1 MANRF
6 PLIVNEVSRK
16 IEELVAGDNLT
27 LDGNNIVLNGDTG
40 AGKYITSD
48 GSVAS
53 WGTPGDVY
61 LTQSQTLTNKT
72 FESCVLSGSVNTLT
86 NIPNAALV
94 NPGISINGV
103 TVPLGGSVIT
113 PDTNTTYTLTAID
126 GLSASQKL
134 IRLSD
139 STTPNPVTNDVT
151 LGVSVYSNPPAGT
164 NPLSLELTRVNNS
177 LTLSG
182 YVTDN
187 NTETFLIAAGGSAQ
201 SGTITFTGSGD
212 VTLSMDDATK
222 TIDIRVDDQDTITQ
236 VRAGSGAAYKTK
248 KITFLGGNLVTV
260 GQATSG
266 TDPDETEI
274 TLNSV
279 DTVTRIRGGLTGT
292 FLPATTAGA
301 DITITGGSQLGGNVN
316 VTQSGTTISIDS
328 TDTND
333 ITRLATAGGALAFGD
348 FRFEGSGATTVQA
361 TSAGGVTTFT
371 FDSDN
376 DDTGALLTASTG
388 LVKQTYDFQLANAGN
403 LTDAAVLKWDGVNTQ
418 LSSTIISDNGSTVTI
433 DGDLVVNGTNTI
445 VNTTQLQITDPTI
458 ELRRGVSL
466 VDGTGGLQVNRTTDG
481 SGQVLTYSTMQFYHS
496 GNYWRVWDG
505 SVAQRIVTEGESQ
518 VLSNKTLA
526 SPTFTGTPSIGTA
539 TATTVNGLIITP
551 TVNGKLGITSQKTFN
566 VENGITLQSDD
577 TNGAVTVNFDTG
589 GAAGSRVIY
598 SSDNLGAFAP
608 TTSAQIQAIMT
619 DATGVG
625 GNLMFSQAP
634 VVSTSISTPSQAFS
648 LINSTATLVSFA
660 GGATTLN
667 IGNTNGTTNL
677 AGSLILE
684 KNGTLGTDAT
694 NTLVINSSVNI
705 DTADL
710 IIRGTDTHPITIG
723 RGGQAIETNTI
734 VGHGVLSV
742 NSTGS
747 LNTAMGYDAMESN
760 LSGVGNVAFGRN
772 AGKENT
778 GGDYNIYLGYNA
790 GELNTIGGNNIN
802 IGAQSGHNN
811 LVGGENVFLGHYAG
825 FGCTGSGNVLIGPA
839 STEDDSSATYQP
851 NSPGGS
857 KQLVIGSGDT
867 TWITGISTGEIT
879 IPNDFRVGGTT
890 TLSGDLIV
898 EGSTVRVDSR
908 VITIDDKTLEL
919 AAVAL
924 IEFSGTLNN
933 TDTITNVPS
942 TTGLIVGM
950 EVTTQAGGVV
960 IPAGT
965 TISAISGSTI
975 TLSNAIA
982 GSGVST
988 LIADGPTDLGA
999 QDGGLVVKGDI
1010 DKTILY
1016 DGLGVDPFWV
1026 FSENLK
1032 LPNTGFIN
1040 CGTALL
1046 ISTTSLGTSIVNSSL
1061 TSVGTLTSLDVGGN
1075 VSIAGRTKES
1085 CINQFTTPLTPV
1097 SNVLTIS
1104 VAGTNTILGTTANAP
1119 ITTWNFTNVN
1129 LQNNQALTVTLII
1142 AGNTGATYGDACN
1155 VDGVSIGNG
1164 VQWSGGSPP
1173 LPTPNTDILTFIFV
1187 RDSGGTTKV
1196 FGQGNTNF
1204 R

>member
-27 LDGNNIVLNGDTG
+27 LDGNNIVINGDTG

-61 LTQSQTLTNKT
+61 LTQSQTLLNKT

-94 NPGISINGV
+94 NSGISINGV
-103 TVPLGGSVIT
+103 TIPLGGTVTT
-113 PDTNTTYTLTAID
+113 PDTDTTYTLTAVD

-139 STTPNPVTNDVT
+139 STTPNPVTTDVT
-151 LGVSVYSNPPAGT
+151 LGVSVYSNPPAGS

-212 VTLSMDDATK
+212 VTLSMDDVTK
-222 TIDIRVDDQDTITQ
+222 TIDIRVDDQDTITE
-236 VRAGSGAAYKTK
+236 VRAGSGSTYKTK

-301 DITITGGSQLGGNVN
+301 DITITGGALGNTTVS
-316 VTQSGTTISIDS
+316 QSGTTISIDS

-333 ITRLATAGGALAFGD
+333 VTRLATTNGALAFGD
-348 FRFEGSGATTVQA
+348 FRLAGSGATTVQA

-433 DGDLVVNGTNTI
+433 DGNLVVNGTNTI

-481 SGQVLTYSTMQFYHS
+481 NGAVLTYSTMQFYHS
-496 GNYWRVWDG
+496 GNYWRIWDG
-505 SVAQRIVTEGESQ
+505 SVAKRLVTEGESQ

-526 SPTFTGTPSIGTA
+526 SPTFTGTAILGTA
-539 TATTVNGLIITP
+539 TATSVNGLAITSTVNGT
-551 TVNGKLGITSQKTFN
+551 LGVTSQKTFN
-566 VENGITLQSDD
+566 VEESITLQADD
-577 TNGAVTVNFDTG
+577 TNGSVTVNFDTG

-608 TTSAQIQAIMT
+608 TTSGQIQAIMT

-634 VVSTSISTPSQAFS
+634 VISTSISTPSQSFS
-648 LINSTATLVSFA
+648 LINNTATLVNFA
-660 GGATTLN
+660 GSAVTLN
-667 IGNTNGTTNL
+667 IGNTGGTTTVE
-677 AGSLILE
+677 GSLVSV
-684 KNGTLGTDAT
+684 KNATLGTDAT
-694 NTLVINSSVNI
+694 NTLLINSTVNI
-705 DTADL
+705 ENADL
-710 IIRGTDTHPITIG
+710 TIRGTDSHPMTIG

-742 NSTGS
+742 NSTGA
-747 LNTAMGYDAMESN
+747 LNTAMGYDALESN
-760 LSGVGNVAFGRN
+760 LSGTGNVAFGRN

-790 GELNTIGGNNIN
+790 GQLNTIGGNNVN
-802 IGAQSGHNN
+802 VGAQTGYTN
-811 LVGGENVFLGHYAG
+811 LVGNNNVFIGHYAG

-839 STEDDSSATYQP
+839 DTEDDTSATYQP
-851 NSPGGS
+851 NSPGGT

-867 TWITGISTGEIT
+867 TWVTGIATGEVT
-879 IPNDFRVGGTT
+879 IPNDFRVGGVT

-898 EGSTVRVDSR
+898 EGSTVTVDSR
-908 VITIDDKTLEL
+908 VLTIDDKTLEL
-919 AAVAL
+919 ASVAL
-924 IEFSGTLNN
+924 TSFSGTLNN
-933 TDTITNVPS
+933 TDTVTNVAS

-965 TISAISGSTI
+965 SISAISGSTV

-982 GSGVST
+982 GSGVAT

-999 QDGGLVVKGDI
+999 QGGGLVVKGTV

-1040 CGTALL
+1040 IGTSLL
-1046 ISTTSLGTSIVNSSL
+1046 LGPTTLGTSVVNSSL
-1061 TSVGTLTSLDVGGN
+1061 TSVGTLTSLDVAGN
-1075 VSIAGRTKES
+1075 VSIGGRTKES
-1085 CINQFTTPLTPV
+1085 CVNQFTTPLTPV

-1119 ITTWNFTNVN
+1119 ITTWDFTNVN
-1129 LQNNQALTVTLII
+1129 IQNNEALTVTLII

-1204 R
+1204 S